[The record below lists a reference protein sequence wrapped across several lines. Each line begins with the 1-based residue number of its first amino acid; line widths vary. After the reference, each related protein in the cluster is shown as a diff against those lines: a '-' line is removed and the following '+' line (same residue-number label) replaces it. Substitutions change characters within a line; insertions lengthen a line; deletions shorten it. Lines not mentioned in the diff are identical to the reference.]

1 MKEKKQTSTNIVKNK
16 TKMPKKIINLIS
28 DIVYVCI
35 LVPLVFIA
43 IHIVFIAITKPD
55 VIPDIFGYK
64 IFIILNDNMNESI
77 DYGDLVL
84 TKNVDTNS
92 LVENDVMDFRNS
104 MNTVTIQKINE
115 ISQITEVDE
124 ETKEEKNTKVFLM
137 NTFEN
142 EKEDTAIV
150 REEKVEGKLVYA
162 IPKLGEIIYFIQQ
175 PLAMLGIECII
186 FSIGLICIYIAE
198 KLDER
203 DTKKL

>member
-1 MKEKKQTSTNIVKNK
+1 
-16 TKMPKKIINLIS
+16 
-28 DIVYVCI
+28 
-35 LVPLVFIA
+35 
-43 IHIVFIAITKPD
+43 
-55 VIPDIFGYK
+55 
-64 IFIILNDNMNESI
+64 MNESI

-92 LVENDVMDFRNS
+92 LVENDVMAFRNS